1 MGVGYKNTQ
10 NSLKFKP
17 FLVEDTM
24 SSSNVT
30 PFRRPKPTTRSAFA
44 AIVACAKKWG
54 AGITSFLNKVAP
66 WFLNGM
72 AVLCRSIR
80 LRVARHARIFWQQTA
95 PIRQQS
101 WSAIR
106 SNPLIVAGMASIFVG
121 ISTLVFFWVAKADGI
136 WLVAS
141 VVLVVGGMALIIA
154 GWNQLGRV
162 LSAGWS
168 VLWQGANFL
177 WGAFR
182 PHLRNFL
189 NSPHAVGPFVAATI
203 FSVAIFLAMINLNSG
218 WSVLVAAVAIL
229 GLIVVSGC
237 LFGHAIM
244 IFRKGPT
251 IDHGVTI
258 LIVFSAIEAAIWFGL
273 YWRFGHDAFKFA
285 AVAMFFPLF
294 TGMAHVFRRMG
305 RMFT

>member
-1 MGVGYKNTQ
+1 MTTGTVI
-10 NSLKFKP
+10 
-17 FLVEDTM
+17 
-24 SSSNVT
+24 
-30 PFRRPKPTTRSAFA
+30 PFRRPKPTVGQAFA
-44 AIVACAKKWG
+44 RILACAKSW
-54 AGITSFLNKVAP
+54 AGIASLAQSTFAWALD
-66 WFLNGM
+66 GM
-72 AVLCRSIR
+72 AVLCRSVK
-80 LRVARHARIFWQQTA
+80 LRATRHARVFWQQTA
-95 PIRQQS
+95 PIRQES

-136 WLVAS
+136 WLVAAI
-141 VVLVVGGMALIIA
+141 LLCVGGAALVA
-154 GWNQLGRV
+154 VGFNQLGGM
-162 LSAGWS
+162 LSAGCW
-168 VLWQGANFL
+168 VLLQGASFL
-177 WGAFR
+177 CGWFR
-182 PHLRNFL
+182 PHLKNFL

-258 LIVFSAIEAAIWFGL
+258 LIAFSAIEAAIWFGL

-285 AVAMFFPLF
+285 AVPMFFPLF